1 MNAIIHDPMP
11 QLDRIATAGEW
22 LQRLHD
28 RRPDHQTWVEWQRWQ
43 SDPNNRAAFERLRRV
58 WCAFDHPILRR
69 SLRASIDTPANE
81 PRVDRT
87 PQWLPRTVAF
97 LLAFLCN
104 ALLASLFLV
113 SPPAP
118 TEHVYA
124 TDKGGFGR
132 FTLPDGT
139 VLEVNTDSRVRLQR
153 SIEGTTA
160 RLERGE
166 AFFQSAPNA
175 PSPIQV
181 IAGNTLVAHITGS
194 FAIRL
199 RDDSS
204 VEIAV
209 QAGTVALSGLAQP
222 NASPTQ
228 EQLPSIILKLNQ
240 TATLQPHHSSIHS
253 IDPHAL
259 ECRLAWRTR
268 TLCSDGDTVANI
280 VTELNRYN
288 HTRLVIVDSTIGTL
302 RVGGRFSA
310 TNPSDFIELI
320 DQIFPGRIVA
330 RPTPED
336 EIHLLAQ
343 K

>member
-1 MNAIIHDPMP
+1 MNAIIHDPTP

-28 RRPDHQTWVEWQRWQ
+28 RPPDHHTWTEWQHWQ
-43 SDPNNRAAFERLRRV
+43 SDPNNRAAFERLLRV

-69 SLRASIDTPANE
+69 SLRASIETPANK
-81 PRVDRT
+81 PRRDRT
-87 PQWLPRTVAF
+87 PQWLPRAVAF

-104 ALLASLFLV
+104 ALLASLFFV

-118 TEHVYA
+118 VEHVYA

-132 FTLPDGT
+132 FTLPGGT

-153 SIEGTTA
+153 APEGTTA

-166 AFFQSAPNA
+166 AFFQSAPNTR
-175 PSPIQV
+175 SSIQV
-181 IAGNTLVAHITGS
+181 IASNTLVAHITGAS
-194 FAIRL
+194 AIRL
-199 RDDSS
+199 RDDGS
-204 VEIAV
+204 VEITV
-209 QAGTVALSGLAQP
+209 QAGTVALSEIAHPEGP
-222 NASPTQ
+222 PTNK
-228 EQLPSIILKLNQ
+228 QLPSIILKPNQ
-240 TATLQPHHSSIHS
+240 TATIQAHQASIHS
-253 IDPHAL
+253 IDPHAV

-280 VTELNRYN
+280 VSELNRYN
-288 HTRLVIVDSTIGTL
+288 HTKVVIVDSTVGTL

-310 TNPSDFIELI
+310 TQPSDFIELI
-320 DQIFPGRIVA
+320 DQIFPGRVVA
-330 RPTPED
+330 RATPED

>member
-1 MNAIIHDPMP
+1 MNAIIHDQPP
-11 QLDRIATAGEW
+11 QLDRVATAGEW

-28 RRPDHQTWVEWQRWQ
+28 RPPDHGTWSEWQRWQ
-43 SDPNNRAAFERLRRV
+43 SDPNNRAAFEKLLRV
-58 WCAFDHPILRR
+58 WRAFDHPILRH
-69 SLRASIDTPANE
+69 SLRASIDTPVTQ
-81 PRVDRT
+81 PHPDRT

-104 ALLASLFLV
+104 ALLTSILFMT
-113 SPPAP
+113 PPAP
-118 TEHVYA
+118 AEHVYA

-132 FTLPDGT
+132 FTLPGGT
-139 VLEVNTDSRVRLQR
+139 LLEVNTDSRVRLQR
-153 SIEGTTA
+153 STEGTTA

-166 AFFQSAPNA
+166 AFFQSAPNTR
-175 PSPIQV
+175 SPIQV
-181 IAGNTLVAHITGS
+181 IAGNTLLAHITGAA
-194 FAIRL
+194 AIRL

-204 VEIAV
+204 VEITV
-209 QAGTVALSGLAQP
+209 QAGTVALSEIAQP
-222 NASPTQ
+222 KDRPAMA
-228 EQLPSIILKLNQ
+228 QLPSIILKLSQ
-240 TATLQPHHSSIHS
+240 TATIQDHQASIHS

-268 TLCSDGDTVANI
+268 TICSDGGTVASI
-280 VTELNRYN
+280 VHELNRYN
-288 HTRLVIVDSTIGTL
+288 HTRVVIVDPTVGML

-310 TNPSDFIELI
+310 TRPSDFIELI
-320 DQIFPGRIVA
+320 DQVFPARIIA